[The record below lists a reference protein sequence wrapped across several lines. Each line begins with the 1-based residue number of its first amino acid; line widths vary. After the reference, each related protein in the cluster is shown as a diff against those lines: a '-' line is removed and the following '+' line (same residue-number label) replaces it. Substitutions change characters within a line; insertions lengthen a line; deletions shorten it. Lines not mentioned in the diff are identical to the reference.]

1 MPVLNDAAYLPAA
14 VKSVL
19 LQDYPGVELIIA
31 VGPST
36 DDSEQVAQKLSV
48 EHPQI
53 RVVPNPPGRT
63 AAALNRAITAA
74 SGNVIVRVDS
84 HCELPPGYIRRAV
97 ETMQRSGA
105 ANVGGIQDA
114 QGQTAFEVAV
124 ALAMTSKFGVGN
136 ATFHYGGD
144 EGETDTVYLGV
155 FDAEAIRTV
164 GLFDEEL
171 LRNQDYELNVRL
183 RNAGHKVWFDP
194 ELKVRY
200 RPRSSLRRLA
210 KQYFQ
215 YGQWKREVLRRHPGS
230 VRARQVIAP
239 LTVVGTAVGVLG
251 ALAGQRWMLLAPATY
266 AAAVVAA
273 SVQVGRGNIA
283 DTGRLLAIFPAMHLS
298 WGLGFLVGP
307 PGT

>member
-14 VKSVL
+14 VESVL
-19 LQDYPGVELIIA
+19 QQDYPDVELIIA

-124 ALAMTSKFGVGN
+124 ARAMTSKFGVGN
-136 ATFHYGGD
+136 ATFHYGGA

-164 GLFDEEL
+164 GLFDEDL
-171 LRNQDYELNVRL
+171 IRNQDYELNVRL
-183 RNAGHKVWFDP
+183 RNAGHTVWFDP

-230 VRARQVIAP
+230 VKARQVIAP
-239 LTVVGTAVGVLG
+239 LTVVGTSVGVLG

-273 SVQVGRGNIA
+273 SVQVGRGNPG
-283 DTGRLLAIFPAMHLS
+283 DTSRLLAIFPAMHLS
-298 WGLGFLVGP
+298 WGAGFLLGP
-307 PGT
+307 PSL